1 MSTAIWKER
10 IREVSPRFEARM
22 AGGIYFF
29 SVFTAIFFELFL
41 RGRLGHAANTIQI
54 SGMAAVTLLS
64 YYIFKAANSNL
75 SLLAACFNLL
85 GLTFE
90 VFRLNP
96 HGVNLAI
103 VFHGVF
109 SALIGYLIFRSA
121 FLPRILGGLMTFA
134 GLSWLTFLLPS
145 VASYLSPYNQAC
157 GLIGEALMFLWLL
170 VMGVNAQRWRV
181 QASTMS
187 AYS

>member
-29 SVFTAIFFELFL
+29 SVFTAILFELFL

-54 SGMAAVTLLS
+54 SGLAAVTLLS

-85 GLTFE
+85 GLTF
-90 VFRLNP
+90 
-96 HGVNLAI
+96 
-103 VFHGVF
+103 
-109 SALIGYLIFRSA
+109 
-121 FLPRILGGLMTFA
+121 
-134 GLSWLTFLLPS
+134 
-145 VASYLSPYNQAC
+145 
-157 GLIGEALMFLWLL
+157 
-170 VMGVNAQRWRV
+170 
-181 QASTMS
+181 
-187 AYS
+187 